1 MANGSG
7 TGRVTAPGV
16 AMCGLLLILIAV
28 SIWLFSSDQY
38 WFTPLASIHG
48 AAVDQVFVAVLVA
61 TGVAFI
67 AVQGLLA
74 YFVLRYGSN
83 GDDDKASYWHED
95 TKVEAILIA
104 ITALTLTVLVFMG
117 QSVWA
122 SIYFADPPEDA
133 LLIEVT
139 GQQFQWVVRYPGP
152 DGVFGPLDVGLV
164 SDTNFIGLDRSDPAG
179 MDDIMTLN
187 QVHIVVDQPVRFLL
201 RSTDVIHDFNLP
213 NFRVKQDVVPGMTI
227 ENWFTPTE
235 TGEFEIACAELCGL
249 GHYRMKGA
257 LFVDDSE
264 AELQQFLQDQ
274 LQFQSADD

>member
-16 AMCGLLLILIAV
+16 ALSGLLLILIVV
-28 SIWLFSSDQY
+28 SIWLFTSDQY
-38 WFTPLASIHG
+38 WFTPLASVHG
-48 AAVDQVFVAVLVA
+48 AGVDQVFVAVLIA
-61 TGVAFI
+61 TGIAFI
-67 AVQGLLA
+67 AVQALLA
-74 YFVLRYGSN
+74 YFVFRYGSS
-83 GDDDKASYWHED
+83 GDDTASYWHENA
-95 TKVEAILIA
+95 KVEAILIG

-122 SIYFADPPEDA
+122 DIYFSEPPEDA

-152 DGVFGPLDVGLV
+152 DGEFGPLDVSLV
-164 SDTNFIGLDRSDPAG
+164 SDTNFIGLDRSDPVGA
-179 MDDIMTLN
+179 DDIMTLN

-201 RSTDVIHDFNLP
+201 RSTDVIHNFHLP
-213 NFRVKQDVVPGMTI
+213 NFRVKQDSVPGMTI

-257 LFVDDSE
+257 LTVDGTE
-264 AELQQFLQDQ
+264 AELQQWLDEQ
-274 LQFQSADD
+274 LPFQSADD

>member
-16 AMCGLLLILIAV
+16 ALCSLILVLIAV
-28 SIWLFSSDQY
+28 SIWLFASDQY
-38 WFTPLASIHG
+38 WFTPLASVHG
-48 AAVDQVFVAVLVA
+48 AAVDQVFVAVLIA
-61 TGVAFI
+61 TGIAFI

-83 GDDDKASYWHED
+83 GNDRASYWHD
-95 TKVEAILIA
+95 NAKVEAVLIG

-122 SIYFADPPEDA
+122 DIYFSEPPEDA

-152 DGVFGPLDVGLV
+152 DGEFGPLDVSLV
-164 SDTNFIGLDRSDPAG
+164 SDTNYIGLDRSDPAG
-179 MDDIMTLN
+179 TDDIMTLN
-187 QVHIVVDQPVRFLL
+187 QVHIVVDRAVRFLL
-201 RSTDVIHDFNLP
+201 RSTDVIHGFSLA
-213 NFRVKQDVVPGMTI
+213 NFRVKQDAVPGMTI
-227 ENWFTPTE
+227 ENWFVPTT

-257 LFVDDSE
+257 LFVDETE
-264 AELQQFLQDQ
+264 AELQQWLEEQ
-274 LQFQSADD
+274 LPFQTADD

>member
-28 SIWLFSSDQY
+28 SIWLFTSDQY
-38 WFTPLASIHG
+38 WFTALASVHG
-48 AAVDQVFVAVLVA
+48 AAVDQLFVIILIT
-61 TGVAFI
+61 TGIAFI
-67 AVQGLLA
+67 VVQGLLG
-74 YFVLRYGSN
+74 YFVLRYGSDGEN
-83 GDDDKASYWHED
+83 RASHWHENA
-95 TKVEAILIA
+95 KAEVILIG

-117 QSVWA
+117 QRVWA
-122 SIYFADPPEDA
+122 DIYFAEPPEDA

-152 DGVFGPLDVGLV
+152 DGLFGQLDVNLV
-164 SDTNFIGLDRSDPAG
+164 SASNFIGLDRSDPAG
-179 MDDIMTLN
+179 ADDIMTLN
-187 QVHIVVDQPVRFLL
+187 QVHIVVDRAVRFLL
-201 RSTDVIHDFNLP
+201 RSSDVIHDFNLP
-213 NFRVKQDVVPGMTI
+213 NFRVKQDAVPGMTI
-227 ENWFTPTE
+227 ESWFIPTE

-257 LFVDDSE
+257 LFVDETE

-274 LQFQSADD
+274 LPFQTADD